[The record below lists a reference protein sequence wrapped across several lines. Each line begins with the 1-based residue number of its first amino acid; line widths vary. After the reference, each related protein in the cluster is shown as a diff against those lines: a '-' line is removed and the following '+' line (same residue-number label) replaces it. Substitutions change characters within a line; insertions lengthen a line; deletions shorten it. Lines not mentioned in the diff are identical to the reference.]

1 MPGSHNSAHIHL
13 HYYCSIALEGRKRQ
27 KMTRQESDWTIPY
40 QYNKAQAEI
49 RFTLDLDGRISY

>member
-1 MPGSHNSAHIHL
+1 
-13 HYYCSIALEGRKRQ
+13 
-27 KMTRQESDWTIPY
+27 MTRQESDWTIPY